1 MNAEAEKPATA
12 ATVNGLRNFE
22 QLAGQLN
29 STNSEPTTQKQG
41 LPAKLQIILI
51 LRRLTELVV
60 AGLPR

>member
-1 MNAEAEKPATA
+1 MKPETAKPATA

-29 STNSEPTTQKQG
+29 STISEPTTPTQG

-51 LRRLTELVV
+51 LRRLTELAVT
-60 AGLPR
+60 GLPR